1 MQRTLNFLKYL
12 LPFSIIL
19 YVLQYFLAI
28 TLFPETTYYYP
39 LWSVYLFMIIAT
51 TVDYLILLFV
61 NKNLSEYTGYTF
73 MGLGVFK
80 MFAAVLFFIPLI
92 KSDTVNRIPDVAMF
106 FIAYF
111 LFLGFETFKA
121 IQLLKK

>member
-61 NKNLSEYTGYTF
+61 NKNFSEYTGYTF

>member
-39 LWSVYLFMIIAT
+39 LWSVYLFMIIGT

-61 NKNLSEYTGYTF
+61 NKNLSEYTGNTF

>member
-51 TVDYLILLFV
+51 MVDYLILLFV